1 MADYYKMLDPK
12 FKFNRAVCT
21 EEEIEMAE
29 TIRKFTDTEVFPRR
43 HDLEG
48 GWHRDQKLAEDTLY
62 HLNRRMFELGV
73 HKSNY
78 PQKFGGL
85 GLTPMSRILIAD
97 EISRGDYGLGVL
109 SGKTLWAVGLMVLA
123 KREDLLEEFAPMF
136 TGNDIYAPCVC
147 ITEPVGGGNN
157 EDPAQ
162 EFRNLRTIA
171 RLKGDHY
178 ILKGHKI
185 WPGPSG
191 PNKTFQTN
199 DIKGHQG
206 YWVVATTD
214 PAKGMEGAGVF
225 YVPPEAEGLSFSE
238 PYEKM
243 GQVFTDINR
252 EIFFD
257 EVRIP
262 KRYRI
267 DTQPGEGARLVHLGI
282 MGFAKLTNAARLCGA
297 AQAALEIVL
306 DYTKNREI
314 VGKPQRERSLFAG
327 NIAEMFN
334 KLDASR
340 QYYQSTAY
348 MVQHPEIYGP
358 PWSKEILAKMASCRL
373 ISGQACEFICN
384 RGMELM
390 GSYGYSYEFHLEKIM
405 RDYKI
410 AQIWLGGYGR
420 DRLDICQ
427 GLYGPFKWAGQEEW
441 ERRQKL
447 A

>member
-1 MADYYKMLDPK
+1 MPDYYKMLDPK
-12 FKFNRAVCT
+12 FKYNRAVCT
-21 EEEIEMAE
+21 EEELEMAE
-29 TIRKFTDTEVFPRR
+29 TIRRFTDNEVYPRR

-48 GWHRDQKLAEDTLY
+48 GWHRDRQLAEKTLY
-62 HLNRRMFELGV
+62 QLNRRIFELGV

-85 GLTPMSRILIAD
+85 GLPPMSRILIAD
-97 EISRGDYGLGVL
+97 EISRGDYGLGVMA
-109 SGKTLWAVGLMVLA
+109 GKTHWAVGLMLLA
-123 KREDLLEEFAPMF
+123 KREDLLEELAPMF
-136 TGNDIYAPCVC
+136 TGDDVYAPCVC
-147 ITEPVGGGNN
+147 ITEPTGGGNT

-162 EFRNLRTIA
+162 EFRTVRTIA
-171 RLKGDHY
+171 KQDGDGY
-178 ILKGHKI
+178 VIKGHKI

-191 PNKTFQTN
+191 PDENFQTK
-199 DIKGHQG
+199 DLKGHQG

-225 YVPPEAEGLSFSE
+225 FVPPDTEGLSFSE
-238 PYEKM
+238 PYEKL
-243 GQVFTDINR
+243 GLLFTDENR
-252 EIFFD
+252 DIYFD
-257 EVRIP
+257 DVRIP
-262 KRYRI
+262 KRYRV
-267 DTQPGEGARLVHLGI
+267 DSQPGEGVILVHLGLV
-282 MGFAKLTNAARLCGA
+282 GFAKLTNAARLCGA

-327 NIAEMFN
+327 NLAEMFN
-334 KLDASR
+334 KLDAAR
-340 QYYQSTAY
+340 QYYQSTVY

-358 PWSKEILAKMASCRL
+358 PWSKEMLAKMASCRL
-373 ISGQACEFICN
+373 ISGQACEFVCN

-390 GSYGYSYEFHLEKIM
+390 GAYGYAYEFHLEKIM

-410 AQIWLGGYGR
+410 GQMWLGGYGR

-427 GLYGPFKWAGQEEW
+427 GLYGPFKWGGQEEW
-441 ERRQKL
+441 EKRQKL